1 MTDPN
6 STALELSN
14 ESETLAQR
22 LDEFDVMEVSNPD
35 RRMTLVRILD
45 RLRAAIDS
53 ATSTYGKTCS
63 TCGSLRPRS
72 DYYRDRSRADGLGS
86 RCRPCLRSPS
96 DEIRAPLVKE

>member
-6 STALELSN
+6 STAVELT
-14 ESETLAQR
+14 EQAAALAQS
-22 LDEFDVMEVSNPD
+22 LDEFELMEVSNPD
-35 RRMTLVRILD
+35 RRRTLVRILD

-53 ATSTYGKTCS
+53 ATSTYGKSCS

-72 DYYRDRSRADGLGS
+72 DYYRDRTRADGLGS

-96 DEIRAPLVKE
+96 DEIQAPLVKE